1 LFWFSFSIFLH
12 LAVPSFHFF
21 SLLLLLCFSYFRS
34 RCFGSV
40 VVWFGWVLASL
51 CFLFWSTAVVLLPLR
66 FYVLF
71 SGELLYGSSGSGPTI
86 CSGVGLQVLFE
97 FCTCGFLVVQWFW
110 FWVLPP
116 RW

>member
-1 LFWFSFSIFLH
+1 
-12 LAVPSFHFF
+12 
-21 SLLLLLCFSYFRS
+21 
-34 RCFGSV
+34 V

-51 CFLFWSTAVVLLPLR
+51 RFLFWSTAVVLLPLR

-86 CSGVGLQVLFE
+86 CGGVGLQVLFE
-97 FCTCGFLVVQWFW
+97 FCTGGFLVAQWFW